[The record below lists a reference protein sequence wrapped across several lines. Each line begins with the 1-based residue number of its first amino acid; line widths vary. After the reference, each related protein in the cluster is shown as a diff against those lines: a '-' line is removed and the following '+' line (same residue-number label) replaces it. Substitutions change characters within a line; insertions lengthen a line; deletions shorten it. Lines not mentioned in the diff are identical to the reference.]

1 MAEAIAWAMAEE
13 LDLEGVSFRS
23 AGTSTIP
30 GIPASQGALG
40 AAHRH
45 GLVLNGHLS
54 APLSQEL
61 IETADLILTMSLSH
75 LIRVVELG
83 GEGKSALLGA
93 YAQEGD
99 GTATEP
105 SVPDPFGGDDQLY
118 ETTFLTLETYMRGVL
133 QRLASQERE
142 E

>member
-1 MAEAIAWAMAEE
+1 MAEAIARAMAQE

-30 GIPASQGALG
+30 GLPASQGALG
-40 AAHRH
+40 VARRH
-45 GLVLNGHLS
+45 GLALDAHLS

-61 IETADLILTMSLSH
+61 IEGADLILTMSLSH

-93 YAQEGD
+93 YAQEED

-105 SVPDPFGGDDQLY
+105 SVPDPFGGDDQVY
-118 ETTFLTLETYMRGVL
+118 EATFLTLEAYVRGVL
-133 QRLASQERE
+133 QRLASQEGGE
-142 E
+142 